1 MSLPVCKINCCLGS
15 NLNGSPKFQT
25 WGYAYRTI
33 TLTLQV
39 YMVRLC
45 TRVDENHDSFN
56 KNQNLNQI
64 FLFKSILKNFG
75 GFVLDFYNILC
86 YL

>member
-1 MSLPVCKINCCLGS
+1 
-15 NLNGSPKFQT
+15 
-25 WGYAYRTI
+25 
-33 TLTLQV
+33 
-39 YMVRLC
+39 MVRLC

-86 YL
+86 YLW